1 MTTQAETFELPIEI
15 TLPKGV
21 SKNFQKAKDVLTETV
36 NTLTESAQQ
45 AKQSL
50 TETSERVVNTV
61 TEASD
66 KAVDSVAAKTQE
78 AVDTFTTVTSDSVKT
93 VTETIEQSKGSVG
106 QIKNTTSEAI
116 QTAIASSIH
125 EWLQAHPAFLRLLHI
140 FVWATNH
147 PIFSLVILLFTVAIA
162 GSLIKA
168 IGRLIETTSLSIL
181 KAPFK
186 LLQLLFGVSFQ
197 SIANFGGLAFKQ
209 LTGAKNAELP
219 ALPDS
224 NSLST
229 QQDKQQRL
237 AEISSRLEAIQKE
250 QNELLQEVA
259 AILNSNKID
268 IEV

>member
-1 MTTQAETFELPIEI
+1 MSNP
-15 TLPKGV
+15 
-21 SKNFQKAKDVLTETV
+21 
-36 NTLTESAQQ
+36 
-45 AKQSL
+45 
-50 TETSERVVNTV
+50 
-61 TEASD
+61 
-66 KAVDSVAAKTQE
+66 
-78 AVDTFTTVTSDSVKT
+78 
-93 VTETIEQSKGSVG
+93 
-106 QIKNTTSEAI
+106 I
-116 QTAIASSIH
+116 QTAIASSIN
-125 EWLQAHPAFLRLLHI
+125 EWLQAHPSVLRLLQVFI
-140 FVWATNH
+140 WGTNH
-147 PIFSLVILLFTVAIA
+147 PIVSLVILLFVVAIA

-168 IGRLIETTSLSIL
+168 VGRLIETTSLSIL

-186 LLQLLFGVSFQ
+186 LIQLLFGVSFQ
-197 SIANFGGLAFKQ
+197 SISKFGGLAFKQ

-237 AEISSRLEAIQKE
+237 AEISSRLEAIQQE